1 MAKKKID
8 TNVIFDHLESSQKK
22 IVVEQGG
29 TRSGKTYNIL
39 LWIIFSYC
47 NRHNGKVITI
57 TRKTF
62 PSTRATVMRDFIDI
76 LKIYEIYNDS
86 NHNKSS
92 SEYKLFGNLV
102 EFISLDQP
110 QKVRGR
116 KRDLLF
122 INEAN
127 ELFFEDWQQLVFR
140 TQDKIILDYNPSDE
154 FHWIYDRV
162 ITREDTE
169 FYQTTYLDNP
179 FLNETIISEIERL
192 RDTDEQYWQIYGLG
206 ERGASRST
214 IFKYQEC
221 LRVPENASFVAYGM
235 DYGYS
240 NDPTAVVSVWKD
252 ENNLYIQEHLYRTHM
267 TASDISKV
275 LGEIGVNRSLVYADS
290 AEPRLNDELRR
301 MGWNIRPSVKGKD
314 SINAGIDLLKR
325 YTLNLVPV
333 SDNLVR
339 EFRSYKW
346 KEDKSGKLTNQP
358 EDKNNHLIDGLRYAT
373 YSILSRPNFG
383 KYAIK

>member
-1 MAKKKID
+1 M
-8 TNVIFDHLESSQKK
+8 
-22 IVVEQGG
+22 
-29 TRSGKTYNIL
+29 
-39 LWIIFSYC
+39 
-47 NRHNGKVITI
+47 
-57 TRKTF
+57 
-62 PSTRATVMRDFIDI
+62 
-76 LKIYEIYNDS
+76 
-86 NHNKSS
+86 
-92 SEYKLFGNLV
+92 
-102 EFISLDQP
+102 
-110 QKVRGR
+110 
-116 KRDLLF
+116 LF

-154 FHWIYDRV
+154 FHWIYDKV
-162 ITREDTE
+162 LTRDDVE
-169 FYQTTYLDNP
+169 FYQTTYKDNP

-192 RDTDEQYWQIYGLG
+192 RDTDEQYWRIYGMG
-206 ERGASRST
+206 ERGVSRST

-221 LRVPENASFVAYGM
+221 MKVPEKASFVAYGM

-240 NDPTAVVSVWKD
+240 NDPTAIVSVWKD
-252 ENNLYIQEHLYRTHM
+252 ENDLYIEEHLYRTHM

-275 LGEIGVNRSLVYADS
+275 LGNIGVNRSLVYADS

-325 YTLNLVPV
+325 YTLNLVSS

-358 EDKNNHLIDGLRYAT
+358 EDANNHLIDSLRYST

>member
-240 NDPTAVVSVWKD
+240 NDPTAIVSVWKD
-252 ENNLYIQEHLYRTHM
+252 EVNLYIQEHLYRTHM

-290 AEPRLNDELRR
+290 A
-301 MGWNIRPSVKGKD
+301 
-314 SINAGIDLLKR
+314 
-325 YTLNLVPV
+325 
-333 SDNLVR
+333 
-339 EFRSYKW
+339 
-346 KEDKSGKLTNQP
+346 
-358 EDKNNHLIDGLRYAT
+358 
-373 YSILSRPNFG
+373 
-383 KYAIK
+383 